1 MEMGSEIRVSVQHNA
16 LEVVVPEHSKNFF
29 QLLETM
35 PQHLREMLPPQFWD
49 LLSEQLKELSPLQL
63 KEKLPQQLKE
73 RVPQQLKEHLKEIV
87 PRFKDMVK

>member
-1 MEMGSEIRVSVQHNA
+1 
-16 LEVVVPEHSKNFF
+16 
-29 QLLETM
+29 
-35 PQHLREMLPPQFWD
+35 
-49 LLSEQLKELSPLQL
+49 L